1 MCRSM
6 LLLPGA
12 GPRLLVMRAYR
23 PCRLASHESLPMNNP
38 TLFRTVLILAA
49 ALVAFSGVMD
59 DASQTIA
66 QDSFKRALVT
76 FAAAR
81 TLNGVISAAQ
91 GTEIALEPGGVGV
104 ILSIGE
110 ALDPINDL
118 IERFSTVMLIAT
130 SSLGVQNILLG
141 ISRWWGINV
150 ALAVIGLAVLLT
162 AWSRIDARD
171 RIAIIA
177 SRMFA
182 MILFV
187 RFAVPLLVIGT
198 SLISQAFLDEGLDE
212 STAALESTRSEIE
225 ELSEAPAGVSDEDR
239 SLLDRLGSAID
250 ESIQSMNASRRLDEL
265 RETASNAAE
274 HIVNLIVI
282 FVLQTILL
290 PLGIFWL
297 LLEIVKSFVARMA
310 QRPA

>member
-1 MCRSM
+1 MND
-6 LLLPGA
+6 
-12 GPRLLVMRAYR
+12 PR
-23 PCRLASHESLPMNNP
+23 
-38 TLFRTVLILAA
+38 LFRTVLILVA

-66 QDSFKRALVT
+66 EDSFKRALVT

-91 GTEIALEPGGVGV
+91 GTEVALEPGGVGV

-118 IERFSTVMLIAT
+118 VERFSTVMLVAT

-141 ISRWWGINV
+141 ISRWWGINAAV
-150 ALAVIGLAVLLT
+150 AAIGLAVMLT
-162 AWSRIDARD
+162 VWTRLDARG
-171 RIAIIA
+171 RIATIA
-177 SRMFA
+177 SRMFV

-212 STAALESTRSEIE
+212 STAALESTQSEIE
-225 ELSEAPAGVSDEDR
+225 EISEASPEVSGEDR
-239 SLLDRLGSAID
+239 SLLERLGSAID
-250 ESIQSMNASRRLDEL
+250 ESIQSMNASRRLEQL

-297 LLEIVKSFVARMA
+297 LLEVVKGFVARMA
-310 QRPA
+310 QRPG

>member
-1 MCRSM
+1 
-6 LLLPGA
+6 
-12 GPRLLVMRAYR
+12 
-23 PCRLASHESLPMNNP
+23 MNNP
-38 TLFRTVLILAA
+38 RLFRTVLIIVT
-49 ALVAFSGVMD
+49 ALVAFSGIMD

-66 QDSFKRALVT
+66 EDSLKRALVT

-91 GTEIALEPGGVGV
+91 GTEVALEPGGVGV

-118 IERFSTVMLIAT
+118 VERFSTVMLIAA

-141 ISRWWGINV
+141 ISRWWGINA
-150 ALAVIGLAVLLT
+150 ALVVIGLAVLVTL
-162 AWSRIDARD
+162 WSRIGAGD
-171 RIAIIA
+171 RIAVIT
-177 SRMFA
+177 SRMFV

-198 SLISQAFLDEGLDE
+198 GLISQAFLDEGLDE

-225 ELSEAPAGVSDEDR
+225 EISEAAPAVSDADR

-250 ESIQSMNASRRLDEL
+250 QSIQSMNASRRLNEL
-265 RETASNAAE
+265 RDTASNAAE

-297 LLEIVKSFVARMA
+297 LLEIVKGFVARMA
-310 QRPA
+310 QRPS

>member
-1 MCRSM
+1 
-6 LLLPGA
+6 
-12 GPRLLVMRAYR
+12 
-23 PCRLASHESLPMNNP
+23 MNNP
-38 TLFRTVLILAA
+38 RLFRTALILVA
-49 ALVAFSGVMD
+49 ALVAFSGIMD

-66 QDSFKRALVT
+66 EDSFKRALVT

-91 GTEIALEPGGVGV
+91 GTEVALEPGGVGI

-118 IERFSTVMLIAT
+118 VERFSTVMLVAT

-141 ISRWWGINV
+141 ISRWWGINA
-150 ALAVIGLAVLLT
+150 ALAGIGLAVLLT
-162 AWSRIDARD
+162 VWSRMDTGGRV
-171 RIAIIA
+171 AIIT

-198 SLISQAFLDEGLDE
+198 SLISQAFLDEGLEE
-212 STAALESTRSEIE
+212 STAALESTSSEIE
-225 ELSEAPAGVSDEDR
+225 EISEASPGVSDEER

-297 LLEIVKSFVARMA
+297 LLEIVKGYVARMA
-310 QRPA
+310 HRPA